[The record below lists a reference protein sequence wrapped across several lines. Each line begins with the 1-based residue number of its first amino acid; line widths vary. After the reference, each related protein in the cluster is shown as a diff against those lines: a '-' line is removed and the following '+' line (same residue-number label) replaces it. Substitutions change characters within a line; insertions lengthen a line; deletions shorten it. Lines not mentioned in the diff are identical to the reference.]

1 MHIWSPSISSMLFLL
16 FCKGT
21 RNDCNPSNYGLLAS
35 CLSYEQLQQEI
46 NRQFGFG
53 KIFCCRMKWDSSFV
67 LPHCNNKKQSAK
79 QGWNLLNLIEWTNV
93 GHLSA

>member
-53 KIFCCRMKWDSSFV
+53 KIFCCRMKWQFICSPTLQQQETIGKARMKLAEFNWMD
-67 LPHCNNKKQSAK
+67 
-79 QGWNLLNLIEWTNV
+79 
-93 GHLSA
+93 